1 MTKKICLMIEC
12 KDKNIFT
19 NKKNLPLLVE
29 FANHFDCKLHLAK
42 TEAQNIVALEKIP
55 EIFCNQYDKNI
66 YNFEIIKKNVSKKK
80 QSRQN
85 ILQTAQI
92 VKEKLESFILSKK
105 VVSFLAIQEKFNKY
119 NLSTS
124 ALNNL
129 FRKTRE
135 NLAKSGVHVLK
146 IKNGYYEIK
155 K

>member
-1 MTKKICLMIEC
+1 
-12 KDKNIFT
+12 
-19 NKKNLPLLVE
+19 
-29 FANHFDCKLHLAK
+29 LAK